1 MVDNQPTSPGGAP
14 NSPEASEPVIT
25 ESNLESKFD
34 EIFGETPSTDI
45 PEAIPEEIDESV
57 EVSEEEELSP
67 SDDESPIVE
76 EAEEEGSE
84 EETDQTQWNDV
95 PYEELK
101 ENNFRIPVKDSKTGE
116 IRYLNVD
123 QINSEVNKSRRN
135 DETRDE
141 WEAERQDIEAMRAA
155 AQRDEFTIEQQKVEA
170 AGEQMINQMKGKAVQ
185 LDQAIKAA
193 AAEGDSHTASLLKVE
208 LDNLTQQYNK
218 VKSDVDQ
225 AKENINYAR
234 SQAYGQAFERLTEI
248 GYGDIATDAQ
258 RQQSLLEYA
267 QHRIPPHLYDIVR
280 GSGELIAILEQSR
293 LYETRTAGKP
303 KTKMKGS
310 GKTLQGRAAK
320 STPRAGSKDNIQSKI
335 DQMFSN

>member
-1 MVDNQPTSPGGAP
+1 MIS
-14 NSPEASEPVIT
+14 
-25 ESNLESKFD
+25 LEK
-34 EIFGETPSTDI
+34 PRVTDI
-45 PEAIPEEIDESV
+45 PEAIPEEVDESV

-193 AAEGDSHTASLLKVE
+193 AAEGDSHTAFSP
-208 LDNLTQQYNK
+208 
-218 VKSDVDQ
+218 
-225 AKENINYAR
+225 
-234 SQAYGQAFERLTEI
+234 
-248 GYGDIATDAQ
+248 
-258 RQQSLLEYA
+258 QSGI
-267 QHRIPPHLYDIVR
+267 R
-280 GSGELIAILEQSR
+280 
-293 LYETRTAGKP
+293 
-303 KTKMKGS
+303 
-310 GKTLQGRAAK
+310 
-320 STPRAGSKDNIQSKI
+320 
-335 DQMFSN
+335 